1 VVLAA
6 RYGMVSGLRGRVRA
20 GPSAGRYQVE
30 FTAGCGDARY
40 ATRWYR
46 GATSRSGA
54 RPVIVS
60 AGSVTTGIDQG

>member
-1 VVLAA
+1 MVLAA

-40 ATRWYR
+40 ATRWYL
-46 GATSRSGA
+46 GATRSGA